1 MNSVNKTLYI
11 PLYGKAYVSR
21 RGILLSDPDAEAI
34 WEKSAFPLKGKS
46 ASKWLAFYMGMRAAV
61 FDRWLRD
68 KLAAHPQAIVV
79 HLGCGLDS
87 RCHRVHHGQ
96 TPWYDVDFPEVI
108 RERQLHFSAREG
120 YRMIP
125 GDLREDAWLESIP
138 AGGRAIIVME
148 GVSMYLRPEEL
159 NSLLGRLANHF
170 SHVELLM
177 DCYSTFAAK
186 ASAVKN
192 PINDVGVTQVYGL
205 DDPAA
210 AAEGTGLTFLE
221 ELDMTPEDMI
231 GQLQGMEKMLF
242 RKLYAGRTA
251 RKLYKLYAYSS
262 K

>member
-1 MNSVNKTLYI
+1 
-11 PLYGKAYVSR
+11 
-21 RGILLSDPDAEAI
+21 
-34 WEKSAFPLKGKS
+34 
-46 ASKWLAFYMGMRAAV
+46 
-61 FDRWLRD
+61 
-68 KLAAHPQAIVV
+68 
-79 HLGCGLDS
+79 
-87 RCHRVHHGQ
+87 
-96 TPWYDVDFPEVI
+96 
-108 RERQLHFSAREG
+108 
-120 YRMIP
+120 
-125 GDLREDAWLESIP
+125 
-138 AGGRAIIVME
+138 
-148 GVSMYLRPEEL
+148 MYLRPEEL
-159 NSLLGRLANHF
+159 NALLGRLAQHF

-205 DDPAA
+205 DDPAV

-221 ELDMTPEDMI
+221 ELDMTPDDMI